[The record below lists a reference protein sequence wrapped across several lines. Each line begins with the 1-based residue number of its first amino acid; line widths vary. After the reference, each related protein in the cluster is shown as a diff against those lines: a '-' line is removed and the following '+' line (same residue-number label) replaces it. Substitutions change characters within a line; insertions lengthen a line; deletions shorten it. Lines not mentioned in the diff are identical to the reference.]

1 MVDFAAIPPEV
12 NSALMYAGPGS
23 GPMLAAAT
31 AWEGL
36 AAELQSVASSYLAV
50 VNGLTDGPWQGP
62 SAAAMAAAA
71 MPQISWLSLTAGK
84 AAEAAAQAV
93 AAAGA
98 YEAAFLATV
107 PPPEI
112 AANRALL
119 AALTATN
126 FLGQNT
132 GAIAATEAQY
142 LEMWAQD
149 AAAMYSYSGATAAA
163 TALPQLTPQ
172 APGINMA
179 GLGTQVNAQVSALSS
194 AAAAQGLGDIPTTLS
209 QMAGLTNMPPWLA
222 DPAAALGLTGH
233 TWTAD
238 GTGLVMN
245 GLLGDVAEGLT
256 GSATLDASTFMDA
269 YIRLV
274 NPARLTITQMKDIFG
289 LSHDLPSWANAA
301 AKESAAAAAK
311 AAEGAAAAA
320 APALGNA
327 MGGIAGIAGNA
338 SKVGALSVPA
348 SWANALPG
356 AASPV
361 NVALNGLASGSAAES
376 AVAGFGGVPLM
387 PGAGTGRSVAN
398 FAAPRYGFKP
408 NVIAQPFSGG

>member
-1 MVDFAAIPPEV
+1 MDFAALPPEV

-23 GPMLAAAT
+23 GPMLAAAA

-50 VNGLTDGPWQGP
+50 VNGLTDGPWHGP

-71 MPQISWLSLTAGK
+71 LPQISWLNVAAGQ
-84 AAEAAAQAV
+84 ASEVAAQAI
-93 AAAGA
+93 AASSA

-112 AANRALL
+112 EANRALL
-119 AALTATN
+119 ATLLATN

-132 GAIAATEAQY
+132 AAIAATEAQY

-149 AAAMYSYSGATAAA
+149 AAAMYSYSAATAAA
-163 TALPQLTPQ
+163 TQLPQLTPQ
-172 APGINMA
+172 STGISMA
-179 GLGTQVNAQVSALSS
+179 GLGSQVNAQVSALNA
-194 AAAAQGLGDIPTTLS
+194 AAAAQGMGDIPTTLS
-209 QMAGLTNMPPWLA
+209 QMAGLTNLPPWLA

-238 GTGLVMN
+238 GAGIVLN
-245 GLLGDVAEGLT
+245 GMLGDVVEGIT
-256 GSATLDASTFMDA
+256 GSATVDGSTIFDA
-269 YIRLV
+269 YIRLAS
-274 NPARLTITQMKDIFG
+274 PARLSTTMMRDLDG
-289 LSHDLPSWANAA
+289 LAHSFIPNLGKAA
-301 AKESAAAAAK
+301 EGAAAAAQ
-311 AAEGAAAAA
+311 GAAAAA
-320 APALGNA
+320 APALGNLGNVLGTGL
-327 MGGIAGIAGNA
+327 GGITGTA

-356 AASPV
+356 AATPV
-361 NVALNGLASGSAAES
+361 NVALNGLTSGAAAES
-376 AVAGFGGVPLM
+376 AVGGFGGVPLM

-408 NVIAQPFSGG
+408 NVVAQPFAGG